1 MDKNN
6 KNIKILKKFII
17 FNFILSMSDIYLH
30 LYFIQ

>member
-17 FNFILSMSDIYLH
+17 FSFILSMSDIYLH